1 MTRSHVMILA
11 VGHREKL
18 QAGGHGGFS
27 LIPTGFV
34 SWCGLGA
41 ALVGTLQVF
50 SLPSRSSVCN
60 PKKDFIFLSWQII

>member
-50 SLPSRSSVCN
+50 SLPMDLAYAILESSLYY
-60 PKKDFIFLSWQII
+60 ILE